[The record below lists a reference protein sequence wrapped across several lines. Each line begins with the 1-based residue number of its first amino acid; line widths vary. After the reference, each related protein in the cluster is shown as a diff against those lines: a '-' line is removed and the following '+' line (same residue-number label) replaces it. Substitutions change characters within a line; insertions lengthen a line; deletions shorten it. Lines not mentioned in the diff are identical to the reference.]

1 MYGYIDRNDLTFPFQ
16 SFPYFPSC
24 PTDLVQEE
32 ELTSNYLIRIFG
44 INQDFITISI
54 SRVFCFFFFFSY
66 IADSDQDSSGL
77 LVCLCKHT
85 LCIFF
90 SHYDIKLRISVSIYI
105 GGFPPVFCSV
115 FKEAFV
121 DIQEISLVIL
131 GFLSLFYFPSLVPL
145 LHQSVFVPCHQA
157 TLVSNFIPNDS
168 APCEMHN

>member
-16 SFPYFPSC
+16 SFPYFPSY

-32 ELTSNYLIRIFG
+32 ELSIYYLIRIFG
-44 INQDFITISI
+44 IKQDFITISI
-54 SRVFCFFFFFSY
+54 RRVFLFY
-66 IADSDQDSSGL
+66 HIQPIEIRTLQDFW
-77 LVCLCKHT
+77 CLFKHT
-85 LCIFF
+85 LCIFL

-131 GFLSLFYFPSLVPL
+131 GFLSLFYFPSLLPL

-168 APCEMHN
+168 ASL